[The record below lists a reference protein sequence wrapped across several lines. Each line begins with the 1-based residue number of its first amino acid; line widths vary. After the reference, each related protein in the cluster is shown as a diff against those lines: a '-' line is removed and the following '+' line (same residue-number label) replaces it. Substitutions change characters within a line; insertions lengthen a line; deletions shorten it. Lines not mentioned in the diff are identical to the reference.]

1 MSVMD
6 VAEWSKSEV
15 EYGRRVLNSG
25 LEGVRSGQDAYLHGR
40 PITPFLRDSF
50 RKALV
55 PAAAGACLGMLA
67 ACPKHGNR
75 SVAKILTSGLF
86 GGLIGLTAGVVW
98 QTRFLATSVAG
109 GALARIDKVRDE
121 HWLER
126 NPIDYA

>member
-1 MSVMD
+1 MD

-25 LEGVRSGQDAYLHGR
+25 LEGVRSGQEAFLHGR
-40 PITPFLRDSF
+40 PVSPFLRESF

-55 PAAAGACLGMLA
+55 PAAVGACVA
-67 ACPKHGNR
+67 ALSGCSNDSRRP
-75 SVAKILTSGLF
+75 VARIVAS
-86 GGLIGLTAGVVW
+86 GLIGALIGFSVGVVW
-98 QTRFLATSVAG
+98 ESRLLAASVAG

>member
-1 MSVMD
+1 MH

-25 LEGVRSGQDAYLHGR
+25 LEGGRSGQEAFLHGR
-40 PITPFLRDSF
+40 SVSPFVRESF
-50 RKALV
+50 RKALK
-55 PAAAGACLGMLA
+55 PAVLGALVGVLTG
-67 ACPKHGNR
+67 CPKTGHR
-75 SVAKILTSGLF
+75 SATRVLASGLL

-98 QTRFLATSVAG
+98 ESRLLAASVAG
-109 GALARIDKVRDE
+109 GALSRIDKVRDE

>member
-1 MSVMD
+1 MH

-25 LEGVRSGQDAYLHGR
+25 LEGVRSGQETFLHGR
-40 PITPFLRDSF
+40 AVTPFFRESF

-55 PAAAGACLGMLA
+55 PAALGTCVGILA
-67 ACPKHGNR
+67 ACPRHGHHSER
-75 SVAKILTSGLF
+75 RFLISSLL

-98 QTRFLATSVAG
+98 ECRFLAATAAG
-109 GALARIDKVRDE
+109 GALARIEEVRDE
-121 HWLER
+121 HWLEK

>member
-1 MSVMD
+1 MR

-25 LEGVRSGQDAYLHGR
+25 LEGVRTGQEAFLHGR
-40 PITPFLRDSF
+40 PVTPFLHESF
-50 RKALV
+50 RKAFV
-55 PAAAGACLGMLA
+55 PAAVGACVGVVSG
-67 ACPKHGNR
+67 CPKDGHR
-75 SVAKILTSGLF
+75 SLGRLLTSGLL

-98 QTRFLATSVAG
+98 ESRLLAASVAG
-109 GALARIDKVRDE
+109 GAVARIDETRGE

>member
-1 MSVMD
+1 MD

-40 PITPFLRDSF
+40 PITPFLRESL
-50 RKALV
+50 RKAWV
-55 PAAAGACLGMLA
+55 PAAVGACVGVLTGCPNSGTRSAKKILA
-67 ACPKHGNR
+67 A
-75 SVAKILTSGLF
+75 GLF

-98 QTRFLATSVAG
+98 QTRFLAASVAG
-109 GALARIDKVRDE
+109 GAFAKIDKVRDE
-121 HWLER
+121 HWLEQ

>member
-1 MSVMD
+1 MQ

-25 LEGVRSGQDAYLHGR
+25 LEGVRSGQEAFLRGR
-40 PITPFLRDSF
+40 PLTPFFRESF
-50 RKALV
+50 RKALM
-55 PAAAGACLGMLA
+55 PAAVGACVGVLTG
-67 ACPKHGNR
+67 CPREGHR
-75 SVAKILTSGLF
+75 SVARFLASGLF
-86 GGLIGLTAGVVW
+86 GGLIGFTAGVVW
-98 QTRFLATSVAG
+98 ESRLLAVSVAG

>member
-1 MSVMD
+1 MD

-25 LEGVRSGQDAYLHGR
+25 LEGVRSGQEAFLHGR
-40 PITPFLRDSF
+40 PVTPFLRESF

-55 PAAAGACLGMLA
+55 PAAVGACVGMLTG
-67 ACPKHGNR
+67 CPKNGRR
-75 SVAKILTSGLF
+75 SVARTLTSGLL

-98 QTRFLATSVAG
+98 ESRLLAASVAG
-109 GALARIDKVRDE
+109 GAVAKIDKVRDE